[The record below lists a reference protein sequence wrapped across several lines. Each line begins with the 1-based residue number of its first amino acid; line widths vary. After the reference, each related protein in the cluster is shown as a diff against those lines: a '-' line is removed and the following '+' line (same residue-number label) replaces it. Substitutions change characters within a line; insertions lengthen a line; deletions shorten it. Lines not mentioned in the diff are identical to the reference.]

1 MAIKL
6 KLKIRQYLFFLDQ
19 PPGIVLTQ
27 RKNIKV
33 GQFAYVLNKGNEKY
47 FDRLI
52 NWTKKRLICAFFP
65 NFFCFISG

>member
-52 NWTKKRLICAFFP
+52 N
-65 NFFCFISG
+65 